1 MEECGRVFECGI
13 RNKEL
18 RIISNAVVSTFLRST
33 LICFIVIATANSL
46 LAKEY
51 FQELTIALANTDR
64 KCNPYLKSYS
74 NCNRLF
80 NIFCAAGM
88 DSNNVAREEGFQ
100 STAIYGV
107 EFQLRGK
114 WEKVTDRDFPQ
125 GALLLNDGAAPDG
138 SAFVS
143 VIPENMLEGGPVNLA
158 KMSPTGKRTIDGKQL
173 TVYEADHSEEDV
185 HFMFLVF
192 DDLKHKGS
200 NLVIISFTP
209 KKLWNSVSGSIN
221 DIIDNAKIK

>member
-1 MEECGRVFECGI
+1 
-13 RNKEL
+13 
-18 RIISNAVVSTFLRST
+18 VSTFLRST
-33 LICFIVIATANSL
+33 LICFIVIVTANSL

-51 FQELTIALANTDR
+51 FQELSIAIANTDR
-64 KCNPYLKSYS
+64 KWNPYLKSYS
-74 NCNRLF
+74 NCNRLH
-80 NIFCAAGM
+80 NILCAAGM
-88 DSNNVAREEGFQ
+88 DSNNVAREEAFQ
-100 STAIYGV
+100 SMTIYGV

-125 GALLLNDGAAPDG
+125 GALLLNDGGAPDG

-158 KMSPTGKRTIDGKQL
+158 TMSPTAKRTIDGKQL

-185 HFMFLVF
+185 HFLFLVF

-200 NLVIISFTP
+200 NLVILAFTP

-221 DIIDNAKIK
+221 EILDNAKIK